1 MPGRGGGAGGL
12 SLAAPPVRSL
22 PGPGSL
28 GARGAVEPGRQTA
41 LAAAQRPEPLCK
53 SWDLI

>member
-53 SWDLI
+53 SWDFI